1 MAKNIS
7 TAKELYEEVLKAPTD
22 KSRWLDFLLALDE
35 STIDLCPDP
44 DTIVRMKGPSVYQW
58 YYLSRQ
64 LEITPWPDLTNGED
78 WLLISRTH
86 PEYLEHLKHQ
96 KLHWST
102 PLALRLFEHWPREIP
117 WEQVLLTRE
126 DYQTASKEKIWLTLF
141 FQQRNTNVLDVS
153 LSERLQYLTP
163 YQAQLTPVQKE
174 IILNWEWDDKMR
186 ALLHLSFDLNTPLN
200 LLIQPHIPV
209 HDTFDFN

>member
-58 YYLSRQ
+58 YYISHKI
-64 LEITPWPDLTNGED
+64 ETTDWSELTNGED
-78 WLLISRTH
+78 WLLINRKY
-86 PEYLEHLKHQ
+86 PEYMVHLENQRLR
-96 KLHWST
+96 W
-102 PLALRLFEHWPREIP
+102 PALALRLFEHWPREIP

-186 ALLHLSFDLNTPLN
+186 SLLHLSFDLNTPLN

>member
-22 KSRWLDFLLALDE
+22 KSRWLDFLLSLDE

-44 DTIVRMKGPSVYQW
+44 DTIVRMRGPSVYQW
-58 YYLSRQ
+58 YYISHKIDTTDWS
-64 LEITPWPDLTNGED
+64 ELTSGED
-78 WLLISRTH
+78 WLLINGKY
-86 PEYLEHLKHQ
+86 PEYMVHLENQYLR
-96 KLHWST
+96 WP

-186 ALLHLSFDLNTPLN
+186 SLLHLSFDLNTPLN

>member
-22 KSRWLDFLLALDE
+22 RSRWLDFLLELDE
-35 STIDLCPDP
+35 SSIDLCPDP

-58 YYLSRQ
+58 YYISHKI
-64 LEITPWPDLTNGED
+64 ETTDWSELTNGED
-78 WLLISRTH
+78 WLLINRKY
-86 PEYLEHLKHQ
+86 PEHMVHLENQHLR
-96 KLHWST
+96 W
-102 PLALRLFEHWPREIP
+102 PALALRLFEHWPREIP

-141 FQQRNTNVLDVS
+141 FQQRNTNVVDVS

-186 ALLHLSFDLNTPLN
+186 SLLHLSFDLNTPLN